1 MSKIYCFDIDD
12 TICKTHGT
20 DYTNSQPIQ
29 ERIIKINKLK
39 KDGNTIIFY
48 TARGFVSKIDYL
60 ELTTKQL
67 TDWGVC
73 YDKIYMG
80 KPNADYYIDDKNED
94 PFGWFLK

>member
-12 TICKTHGT
+12 TICETQGI
-20 DYTNSQPIQ
+20 DYANSQPIK

-67 TDWGVC
+67 TEWGVS

-80 KPNADYYIDDKNED
+80 KPNADYYIDDKNKD

>member
-20 DYTNSQPIQ
+20 DYANSQPIK

-67 TDWGVC
+67 SNWGVN

-80 KPNADYYIDDKNED
+80 KPNADYYIDDKNGD